1 MKLRVGLSPCP
12 NDTFA
17 FHGLLSGAV
26 RAEGL
31 DLEFRLHDIEEL
43 NQALARGDLDV
54 AKSSFFAAQRHGRE
68 FGVLPVGA
76 AIGFGVG
83 PLLVARAAGPP
94 PGPDDRVLAPGAGTT
109 AFALLRMLLPAATTV
124 QHVRFDTILPAV
136 ARGAADAGVVIHE
149 GRFTFRQHGLVCR
162 FDLGAEW
169 ERRHATPL
177 PLGGLLARKSLGA
190 AVHARFT
197 AALRAS
203 LAAAQADR
211 TGAFA
216 TMQRHAQELA
226 ADAIWPHVELY
237 VNEFT
242 VALGERGRAA
252 LATFAAALRASGL
265 VAPSLPPLEVL
276 GE

>member
-1 MKLRVGLSPCP
+1 MAGRRDARGEPCGLRRHRRRRGRTLRHVARAAAAERAGRRRAAAADSAQAAPRRPGARRTPLGGGGRRLAQPCAGAPRPPSQGAGRGDGGLRGGAGGAAGEGAAHGAARRQQRGGRPRPLRLEGRAGAARLSRRDRAVGRGLPEVKLRVGLSPCP

-94 PGPDDRVLAPGAGTT
+94 PGPDDRVLAPGA
-109 AFALLRMLLPAATTV
+109 
-124 QHVRFDTILPAV
+124 
-136 ARGAADAGVVIHE
+136 
-149 GRFTFRQHGLVCR
+149 
-162 FDLGAEW
+162 
-169 ERRHATPL
+169 
-177 PLGGLLARKSLGA
+177 
-190 AVHARFT
+190 
-197 AALRAS
+197 
-203 LAAAQADR
+203 
-211 TGAFA
+211 
-216 TMQRHAQELA
+216 
-226 ADAIWPHVELY
+226 
-237 VNEFT
+237 
-242 VALGERGRAA
+242 
-252 LATFAAALRASGL
+252 
-265 VAPSLPPLEVL
+265 
-276 GE
+276 